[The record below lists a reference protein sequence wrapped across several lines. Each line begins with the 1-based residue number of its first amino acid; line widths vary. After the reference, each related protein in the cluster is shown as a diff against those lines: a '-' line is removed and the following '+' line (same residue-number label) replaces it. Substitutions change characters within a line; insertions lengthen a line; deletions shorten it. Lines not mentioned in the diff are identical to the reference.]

1 MLARVAERIY
11 WLGRYMERCE
21 NTARLVNVNSNLLLD
36 LPVGVR
42 VGWGSLIE
50 ISGTESYFNYGEAKY
65 ADEKTVVYFLLADKN
80 NPASLINSLSF
91 ARENSRI
98 TREIVPMEAWEI
110 INDLYHYI
118 RDRAEKVASRRDRN
132 VILLHVINSV
142 QQFVGLLAGCMSH
155 NAAYDLIRIGRN
167 LERADMSTR
176 IVDAGLVNLL
186 PHLSRGGAEVLEPYD
201 NILWMSVLRSLS
213 AYQMYRQHVR
223 DRVNA
228 KAVVTFLLQNE
239 DFPRALAHCLKQL
252 EQCLWGLPNSEKVLA
267 AIVNVQ
273 HKLDEAEVTKLLQ
286 SGLHEY
292 IDELQ
297 LEIGNLHYKIA
308 ETWFLPV
315 VMAQEQDQQ
324 QEQEQMQEKQT
335 A

>member
-1 MLARVAERIY
+1 MLSRVAERIY

-36 LPVGVR
+36 LPSGVR
-42 VGWGSLIE
+42 VGWGSLID
-50 ISGTESYFNYGEAKY
+50 ISGTGSYFKKDTLS
-65 ADEKTVVYFLLADKN
+65 ADEKTVVHFMLADKD

-98 TREIVPMEAWEI
+98 TREIMPMEAWEL

-118 RDRAEKVASRRDRN
+118 RDRAEKVTSRRDRS
-132 VILLHVINSV
+132 IMLLHVISSV
-142 QQFVGLLAGCMSH
+142 QQFTGLLAGCMSH
-155 NAAYDLIRIGRN
+155 NNAYDLIRIGRN

-176 IVDAGLVNLL
+176 IVDVGLVNLL
-186 PHLSRGGAEVLEPYD
+186 PHLSIGGTEVLEPYD

-228 KAVVTFLLQNE
+228 NAVVSFLLQNE
-239 DFPRALAHCLKQL
+239 DFPRAVSHCLKQL
-252 EQCLWGLPNSEKVLA
+252 EQCLWALPNSEKVLA
-267 AIVNVQ
+267 AIVNIQ
-273 HKLDEAEVTKLLQ
+273 HKLDEADLDRLLQ

-297 LEIGNLHYKIA
+297 LEIGNLHFKIA
-308 ETWFLPV
+308 ETWFLPS
-315 VMAQEQDQQ
+315 VMVQSQEQ
-324 QEQEQMQEKQT
+324 KS

>member
-36 LPVGVR
+36 LPSGVR

-50 ISGTESYFNYGEAKY
+50 ISGTEDYFYQGDVRT

-80 NPASLINSLSF
+80 NPASLINSLCF

-118 RDRAEKVASRRDRN
+118 RERAEKVGSRRDRN
-132 VILLHVINSV
+132 LILLHVINSV

-155 NAAYDLIRIGRN
+155 NSAYDLIRIGRN

-186 PHLSRGGAEVLEPYD
+186 PHLSLGGTAVLEPYD

-228 KAVVTFLLQNE
+228 NAVVTFLLQNE
-239 DFPRALAHCLKQL
+239 DFPRALAHCLQQL
-252 EQCLWGLPNSEKVLA
+252 EQCLWGMPNSEAILS
-267 AIVNVQ
+267 AIVSIQ
-273 HKLDEAEVTKLLQ
+273 QKLDEADLDQLLQ

-297 LEIGNLHYKIA
+297 MEIGNLHFKIA
-308 ETWFLPV
+308 DTWFLPV
-315 VMAQEQDQQ
+315 VMAQEQQS
-324 QEQEQMQEKQT
+324 

>member
-1 MLARVAERIY
+1 MLSRVAERIY
-11 WLGRYMERCE
+11 WLARYMERSE

-36 LPVGVR
+36 LPSGVR
-42 VGWGSLIE
+42 VGWGSLID
-50 ISGTESYFNYGEAKY
+50 ISGTGSYFERGNTQF
-65 ADEKTVVYFLLADKN
+65 ADEKTVVNFILADKK

-91 ARENSRI
+91 ARENARI
-98 TREIVPMEAWEI
+98 TREIMPMEAWEL

-118 RDRAEKVASRRDRN
+118 RERADKVTSRRDRN
-132 VILLHVINSV
+132 IILLHVISSV
-142 QQFVGLLAGCMSH
+142 QQFTGLLAGCMSH
-155 NAAYDLIRIGRN
+155 NNAYDLIRIGRN
-167 LERADMSTR
+167 LERADMTTR

-186 PHLSRGGAEVLEPYD
+186 PHLSIGGTEVLEPYD

-213 AYQMYRQHVR
+213 AYQMYRQQVR

-228 KAVVTFLLQNE
+228 NAVVKFLLQNE
-239 DFPRALAHCLKQL
+239 DFPRAVAHCLKQL
-252 EQCLWGLPNSEKVLA
+252 EQCLWALPNSEKVLA
-267 AIVNVQ
+267 SIVSIQ
-273 HKLDEAEVTKLLQ
+273 HKLDEADLDELLQ

-297 LEIGNLHYKIA
+297 LAIGSLHFSIA

-315 VMAQEQDQQ
+315 VVAQAQAQEQ
-324 QEQEQMQEKQT
+324 KS

>member
-1 MLARVAERIY
+1 MLSRVAERVY

-36 LPVGVR
+36 LPSDVR
-42 VGWGSLIE
+42 VGWGSLID
-50 ISGTESYFNYGEAKY
+50 ISGTGNYFERDTQQ
-65 ADEKTVVYFLLADKN
+65 ADEKTVVTFILVDKK
-80 NPASLINSLSF
+80 NPASLMNSLSF

-98 TREIVPMEAWEI
+98 TREIMPMEAWEL

-118 RDRAEKVASRRDRN
+118 RERVDKVTSRRDRN

-142 QQFVGLLAGCMSH
+142 QQFTGLLAGCMSH
-155 NAAYDLIRIGRN
+155 NNAYDLIRLGRN
-167 LERADMSTR
+167 LERADMTTR
-176 IVDAGLVNLL
+176 IVDAGLVNLV
-186 PHLSRGGAEVLEPYD
+186 PHLSIGGTEVLEPYD

-213 AYQMYRQHVR
+213 GYQMYRQHVR

-228 KAVVTFLLQNE
+228 DAVVKFLLQNE
-239 DFPRALAHCLKQL
+239 DFPRAVARCLKQL
-252 EQCLWGLPNSEKVLA
+252 EQCVWAMPNCEKVLPPILKA
-267 AIVNVQ
+267 Q
-273 HKLDEAEVTKLLQ
+273 QMLDEANLSALLEK
-286 SGLHEY
+286 GLHEY

-297 LEIGNLHYKIA
+297 MEIGNLHFKIA

-315 VMAQEQDQQ
+315 ASINQ
-324 QEQEQMQEKQT
+324 QES

>member
-1 MLARVAERIY
+1 MLSRVAERIY
-11 WLGRYMERCE
+11 WLGRYMERSE
-21 NTARLVNVNSNLLLD
+21 NIARLVNVNSNLLLD
-36 LPVGVR
+36 LPAGVR
-42 VGWGSLIE
+42 VGWGSLID
-50 ISGTESYFNYGEAKY
+50 ISGTGSYFERDTQL
-65 ADEKTVVYFLLADKN
+65 ADKKTVVNFILSDKK

-91 ARENSRI
+91 ARDNARI
-98 TREIVPMEAWEI
+98 TREIMPMEAWEL

-118 RDRAEKVASRRDRN
+118 RDRADKLTTRRDRSI
-132 VILLHVINSV
+132 ILLHVISSV
-142 QQFVGLLAGCMSH
+142 QQFTGLLAGCMSQN
-155 NAAYDLIRIGRN
+155 NASDLIRIGRN

-186 PHLSRGGAEVLEPYD
+186 PHLSAGGTEVLEPYD

-228 KAVVTFLLQNE
+228 SAVVKFLLQNE
-239 DFPRALAHCLKQL
+239 EFPRAVARCLKQL
-252 EQCLWGLPNSEKVLA
+252 EQCLWALPNSENVLST
-267 AIVNVQ
+267 IVNIQ
-273 HKLDEAEVTKLLQ
+273 QKLDEADVDELLK

-297 LEIGNLHYKIA
+297 LEIGNLHVKIA

-315 VMAQEQDQQ
+315 VVAQAQEQ
-324 QEQEQMQEKQT
+324 KS

>member
-1 MLARVAERIY
+1 MLSRVAERIY
-11 WLGRYMERCE
+11 WLGRYMERSE
-21 NTARLVNVNSNLLLD
+21 NIARLVNVNSNLLLD
-36 LPVGVR
+36 LPAGVR
-42 VGWGSLIE
+42 VGWGSLID
-50 ISGTESYFNYGEAKY
+50 ISGTGSYFERDTQL
-65 ADEKTVVYFLLADKN
+65 ADEKTVVNFILADKK
-80 NPASLINSLSF
+80 NPSSLINSLSF

-98 TREIVPMEAWEI
+98 TREIMPMEAWEL

-118 RDRAEKVASRRDRN
+118 RDRADKVTWRRDRSI
-132 VILLHVINSV
+132 ILLHVISSV
-142 QQFVGLLAGCMSH
+142 QQFTGLLAGCMSH
-155 NAAYDLIRIGRN
+155 NNAYDLIRIGRN

-186 PHLSRGGAEVLEPYD
+186 PHLAAGGAEVLEPYD

-228 KAVVTFLLQNE
+228 NAVVTFLLQNE
-239 DFPRALAHCLKQL
+239 DFPRAVAHCLKQL
-252 EQCLWGLPNSEKVLA
+252 EQCLWALPNSEKVLS
-267 AIVNVQ
+267 AIVSIQ
-273 HKLDEAEVTKLLQ
+273 HKLDEADLNELLK

-297 LEIGNLHYKIA
+297 LEIGNLHFKIA

-315 VMAQEQDQQ
+315 AIAQTQEQ
-324 QEQEQMQEKQT
+324 KS

>member
-1 MLARVAERIY
+1 MLSRVAERIY
-11 WLGRYMERCE
+11 WLGRYMERSE
-21 NTARLVNVNSNLLLD
+21 NIARLVNVNSNLLLD
-36 LPVGVR
+36 LPAGVR
-42 VGWGSLIE
+42 VGWGSLID
-50 ISGTESYFNYGEAKY
+50 ISGTGSYFERDTQL
-65 ADEKTVVYFLLADKN
+65 ADEKTVVNFILADKK

-91 ARENSRI
+91 ARENARI
-98 TREIVPMEAWEI
+98 TREIMPMEAWEL

-118 RDRAEKVASRRDRN
+118 RDRADKLTTRRDRSI
-132 VILLHVINSV
+132 ILLHVISSV
-142 QQFVGLLAGCMSH
+142 QQFTGLLAGCMSQ
-155 NAAYDLIRIGRN
+155 NNAYDLIRIGRN

-186 PHLSRGGAEVLEPYD
+186 PHLSAGGTEVLEPYD

-228 KAVVTFLLQNE
+228 SAVVKFLLQNE
-239 DFPRALAHCLKQL
+239 EFPRAVARCLKQL
-252 EQCLWGLPNSEKVLA
+252 EQCLWALPNSENVLST
-267 AIVNVQ
+267 IVNIQ
-273 HKLDEAEVTKLLQ
+273 QKLDEADVDELLK

-297 LEIGNLHYKIA
+297 LEIGTLHTKIA

-315 VMAQEQDQQ
+315 AVVQTQEQ
-324 QEQEQMQEKQT
+324 KS